1 MFCNNWAN
9 TGKGIEIGLR
19 WYLGG
24 KPLNPNNYL
33 YDFKE
38 TITEPQNTGRYW
50 EGYITSLGLSSSTW
64 EGDCPFISS
73 KYFTQ
78 SDFPLQF
85 GTDLVSFFQN
95 GGVVGLSIAPA
106 SGPGHAITCWGIEV
120 DDTTGMAKSCTSQT
134 PTTDKVWKNGTFII
148 MKRMEPC
155 TWGARTAL
163 ESTHTTP

>member
-1 MFCNNWAN
+1 
-9 TGKGIEIGLR
+9 
-19 WYLGG
+19 
-24 KPLNPNNYL
+24 
-33 YDFKE
+33 
-38 TITEPQNTGRYW
+38 
-50 EGYITSLGLSSSTW
+50 LSSSTW

-120 DDTTGMAKSCTSQT
+120 DDTTGMAKSLYVTDSDNGQGLEKRDVYYHET
-134 PTTDKVWKNGTFII
+134 DGTLHLGSENGPRINAYDALMLPFYNVPEPSTAVLTTLAAGTAFCRR
-148 MKRMEPC
+148 KR
-155 TWGARTAL
+155 RR
-163 ESTHTTP
+163 S